1 MEAELQ
7 FQLLIVILLVCFL
20 TYFITRNYFNFLLKM
35 QNRYIDNLRKEFQS
49 LEKTHQDL
57 HKDFSHTVG
66 DLSTSIEHLEIKVH
80 QIQDQNNNTMK
91 EIRKYDK

>member
-1 MEAELQ
+1 MEVELQ

-66 DLSTSIEHLEIKVH
+66 DLSTTIEHLEIKVH